1 MFCLSMKFDRED
13 HAMKQRKYFLMLT
26 FLLIVQFARAGY
38 SAEPLGKRILL
49 ENGMV
54 LLLAEKHDLPVVMLN
69 MAIKA
74 GSTSAPGDE
83 PGLAS
88 ITASLLM
95 QGTTKR
101 TASQISR
108 EIDFIGGSMSAS
120 GGSDFASASLRVLT
134 KDIRAGLDL
143 FSDVL
148 TNPVFDQKEIDRKV
162 KETLAEIR
170 RQKDE
175 PAVVADEAFD
185 KAVFGGHAYGR
196 TSDDVAAY
204 LPKLTRQDITRF
216 YSSRYGPNNT
226 IISVVGDVSEKEIVA
241 LLNEHFKSW
250 SQKDQPLPASV
261 PPPVIDKTI
270 VRKIDKTVTQANIAL
285 GHIGISRENPDY
297 YAAMVMNY
305 ILGGGG
311 FSSRLMDNIRDNKG
325 LAYDVH
331 SGFAAQKEPGSFM
344 VTIQT
349 KNESANAVIAETLK
363 EIRSIQ
369 TEPVTEKELND
380 AKAYLTGSFPLKM
393 DTSSKI
399 AGMLTSIEIYNLGL
413 DYPSKYANLIN
424 AVTRE
429 DIRRVAVKYLHP
441 DAMVIV
447 VVANQEKAKLKY

>member
-1 MFCLSMKFDRED
+1 MKFIVRIVITVFILFFQI
-13 HAMKQRKYFLMLT
+13 HA
-26 FLLIVQFARAGY
+26 ASAAG
-38 SAEPLGKRILL
+38 PLAKRIPL

-54 LLLAEKHDLPVVMLN
+54 LLLAEKHDIPVVTMN

-74 GSTSAPGDE
+74 GSTSVPGDE

-88 ITASLLM
+88 ITASLLA

-101 TASQISR
+101 TASRISR
-108 EIDFIGGSMSAS
+108 EIDFIGGSLSTS
-120 GGSDFASASLRVLT
+120 GGSDFASASLRVLA

-148 TNPVFDQKEIDRKV
+148 MNPVFDQKEIDRKV

-170 RQKDE
+170 HQKDE
-175 PAVVADEAFD
+175 PGVVADEAFD

-204 LPKLTRQDITRF
+204 LPKLIREDITRF
-216 YSSRYGPNNT
+216 YSSRYSPNNT
-226 IISVVGDVSEKEIVA
+226 IIAVVGDVSEKEIVP
-241 LLNEHFKSW
+241 LLNEYFKSW
-250 SQKDQPLPASV
+250 GKKDQPLPASV
-261 PPPVIDKTI
+261 PPPVIDKT
-270 VRKIDKTVTQANIAL
+270 VVKKIDKKVTQANIAM

-297 YAAMVMNY
+297 YAATVMNY

-331 SGFAAQKEPGSFM
+331 SGFAAQKEPGSFE

-363 EIRSIQ
+363 EIRRIQ
-369 TEPVTEKELND
+369 TEPVSEKELID

-413 DYPSKYANLIN
+413 DYPDKYPNLIN

-429 DIRRVAVKYLHP
+429 DIQRAAVKYLHP
-441 DAMVIV
+441 ETMVIV
-447 VVANQEKAKLKY
+447 VVADQEKAKLKY